1 MLEKT
6 QGCVLNTVS
15 HICIFLLLLDQC
27 LWVNAEKEAGIQLVR
42 EDQWLGV
49 ELVAPQ
55 SLSSCLHGLTASC
68 RSTEHVDM

>member
-6 QGCVLNTVS
+6 RGHELNTVS
-15 HICIFLLLLDQC
+15 HICIFL

-55 SLSSCLHGLTASC
+55 SLSLCLHG
-68 RSTEHVDM
+68 